1 MLKSINLDEPYSNFQ
16 QNCENGPKNISTYF
30 IKKFNN
36 QLEEEYSPEIFSE
49 FREFNEYRINNYS
62 EKNLNNEPNIFYTI
76 NKTNDE
82 TEKMNLNIEN
92 NNKTRLELMSPLNSF
107 DKSNKD
113 FSLSDDYYNS
123 ENTISNINKF
133 IDNNFPFINDKSEK
147 EKESILIGKKRR
159 LFNITYP
166 KSLFIFNKGGNDNY
180 IRQLIKESF
189 QNNKEYFFSKRAK
202 KGKEKK
208 KRKDGK
214 DNIRKKIKVRF
225 LKTLKIR
232 VNELLSLAG
241 SEKKFKYLQQEFIT
255 NVNKDINRDILDL
268 TFKEIY
274 SKDFCKDKI
283 RDNSSEQKYKDNQSV
298 LKYLEEQKEISEKSK
313 YDIFKNMKYYQIFEE
328 YLKSEEF
335 EKDIYKLKEKYNN
348 EYIINYIRLAFEL
361 NDFFIINFH

>member
-1 MLKSINLDEPYSNFQ
+1 MDCLCETHSYMDLEKIESLSNNLKSYFCNHLFEENYPEALREAGLINDEYN
-16 QNCENGPKNISTYF
+16 
-30 IKKFNN
+30 
-36 QLEEEYSPEIFSE
+36 
-49 FREFNEYRINNYS
+49 FNEKEIENFNFGNFGDFA
-62 EKNLNNEPNIFYTI
+62 KI
-76 NKTNDE
+76 NDE
-82 TEKMNLNIEN
+82 TDESLNFEYLKKTENNKEIQLKLMDPLNIHEN
-92 NNKTRLELMSPLNSF
+92 TNKITKQISIKNNTNI
-107 DKSNKD
+107 DKS
-113 FSLSDDYYNS
+113 
-123 ENTISNINKF
+123 II
-133 IDNNFPFINDKSEK
+133 INDKSEK

-202 KGKEKK
+202 KGKKKK

-298 LKYLEEQKEISEKSK
+298 LKYLEEEKEISEKSK

-348 EYIINYIRLAFEL
+348 EYITNYIRLAFEL

>member
-62 EKNLNNEPNIFYTI
+62 EKNLNNESNIFYTI

-123 ENTISNINKF
+123 ENTISGVNNF
-133 IDNNFPFINDKSEK
+133 IDSNFPFINDKSEK

-166 KSLFIFNKGGNDNY
+166 KAFIIFNKGGNDNY
-180 IRQLIKESF
+180 IRQLIKESL
-189 QNNKEYFFSKRAK
+189 QNNKEYFFSKR
-202 KGKEKK
+202 K
-208 KRKDGK
+208 KRWK
-214 DNIRKKIKVRF
+214 R
-225 LKTLKIR
+225 
-232 VNELLSLAG
+232 
-241 SEKKFKYLQQEFIT
+241 
-255 NVNKDINRDILDL
+255 
-268 TFKEIY
+268 
-274 SKDFCKDKI
+274 
-283 RDNSSEQKYKDNQSV
+283 
-298 LKYLEEQKEISEKSK
+298 
-313 YDIFKNMKYYQIFEE
+313 
-328 YLKSEEF
+328 
-335 EKDIYKLKEKYNN
+335 
-348 EYIINYIRLAFEL
+348 
-361 NDFFIINFH
+361 